1 MSLMISISGIRG
13 TLGSGSNNLN
23 PLNLTEFVIAF
34 ASILKEKKKKGRVK
48 VVVGRDGRI
57 SGKMFLDLTIN
68 ILLSQGVDACNLD
81 LASTPTIEMG
91 VIKERADGGIIISA
105 SHNPMNW
112 NALKLLNHQGEF
124 IDRGFGKKMIKLLE
138 KKDFALNSFS
148 KLEKLEL
155 GILQNNFDYHQ
166 KHIADILKLKLVKT
180 DLIKRANFKVV
191 LDGVNSVG
199 AIAISDLLKSLGLKN
214 IIVINSE
221 INGKFSHNPEPI
233 DKNLKQLC
241 LAVKKNKAD
250 LGIAVD
256 PDVDRLAIIDENGRP
271 IGEEY
276 TLVAVAEYVLQN
288 FSQFKNKY
296 KKNTVSNL
304 SSSQALKDLTEN
316 FSGQY
321 FSAAVGE
328 LNVVS
333 QMKKTKAVIGGEG
346 NGGVIFPEL
355 HYGRD
360 ALVGVALFLSCLAEK
375 KIKVSQWRNQLPNY
389 FMLKERIEIKKEID
403 FAKIVSDMKE
413 CYNNLDVVTIDGIK
427 FIMSKEHCWIHLR
440 KSNTEPIIRLYIEA
454 PNKMLAQKLFQQI
467 SSIINN
473 N

>member
-1 MSLMISISGIRG
+1 MISISGIRG
-13 TLGSGSNNLN
+13 TLGSGQNNLN
-23 PLNLTEFVIAF
+23 PVNLTEFVVAF
-34 ASILKEKKKKGRVK
+34 ARILKEKKKKGRIK

-68 ILLSQGVDACNLD
+68 ILLSQGVDVCNLD

-91 VIKERADGGIIISA
+91 VISEKADGGIIISA

-124 IDRGFGKKMIKLLE
+124 IDNAFGKKIIELLKE
-138 KKDFALNSFS
+138 KDFVINSFS
-148 KLEKLEL
+148 EL
-155 GILQNNFDYHQ
+155 GKLDLGKLQNKFDYHH
-166 KHIADILKLKLVKT
+166 KHISDILKLKLVKSN
-180 DLIKRANFKVV
+180 LISQANFKVV

-199 AIAISDLLKSLGLKN
+199 AIAISDLLKSLGVKK

-221 INGKFSHNPEPI
+221 IKGKFSHNPEPI
-233 DKNLKQLC
+233 DKNLKQLS

-256 PDVDRLAIIDENGRP
+256 PDVDRLAIIDENGKP

-288 FSQFKNKY
+288 FSYFKNKY

-304 SSSQALKDLTEN
+304 SSSQALKDITES
-316 FSGQY
+316 FSGKY

-375 KIKVSQWRNQLPNY
+375 KITVSKWRQKLPNY
-389 FMLKERIEIKKEID
+389 FMLKERMEIKKEID
-403 FAKIVSDMKE
+403 FSKIVSRMKE
-413 CYNNLDVVTIDGIK
+413 CYNNLDVITIDGIK
-427 FIMSKEHCWIHLR
+427 FVMPKEHCWIHLR

-454 PNKMLAQKLFQQI
+454 PNKILAQKLFQKI

-473 N
+473 